1 MPRDRWQQKKLQS
14 GQERVSSEQVGD
26 GSREVETSKT
36 FNFFF
41 NLKKIYF
48 FQLFLNS
55 SEQAGDGSREVGTS
69 KPDQRLGERI
79 GPVAHI

>member
-1 MPRDRWQQKKLQS
+1 MHQITITRGRKFKKEEVDVFLYWTRMPRDRWQQKKLQS

-41 NLKKIYF
+41 NLKKSFFFNF
-48 FQLFLNS
+48 FQ
-55 SEQAGDGSREVGTS
+55 
-69 KPDQRLGERI
+69 
-79 GPVAHI
+79 